1 MSAWS
6 LSLPEMGG
14 HGVAGAD
21 ALYAA
26 QGLQRPQVW
35 SHVPGGIR
43 HLPCSQQLVAFAC
56 AEIHMAMLLAF
67 VVWATLRKAAQQDEI
82 SVCRSSC
89 K

>member
-1 MSAWS
+1 MS

-14 HGVAGAD
+14 HGVGGAV

-43 HLPCSQQLVAFAC
+43 HLPCSQQLVAVIC
-56 AEIHMAMLLAF
+56 AAHTETPY
-67 VVWATLRKAAQQDEI
+67 WA
-82 SVCRSSC
+82 
-89 K
+89 